1 MSLLRSKVKIM
12 RIKEWEIQ
20 SFNCEMHSHYY
31 DKQQKIC
38 NKILSWNCVRNLHL
52 WDLKSK
58 QKPKKKK
65 KKCNLSCRYEKDDK
79 KKKFSTH
86 NDTL

>member
-58 QKPKKKK
+58 QKQKINKF
-65 KKCNLSCRYEKDDK
+65 NLSCRYEKDDK
-79 KKKFSTH
+79 KKNSQL